1 MLIRRPVVAGRF
13 YAADAGV
20 LAHEVRVCL
29 EAGAAAAEGGVAAS
43 PWGLMLPHAGHVYCG
58 RVLGATLAGVEL
70 PRTLVIL
77 CPNHTGRGR
86 ALALFA
92 ARRLGSPRAKCI
104 IHDTSATVSGDTEHT
119 VGYAGLHLFLA

>member
-1 MLIRRPVVAGRF
+1 MPLTPGFWRMRCASVLRRGLLRLKGVWPGLI
-13 YAADAGV
+13 
-20 LAHEVRVCL
+20 
-29 EAGAAAAEGGVAAS
+29 
-43 PWGLMLPHAGHVYCG
+43 LPHAGHVYCG

-77 CPNHTGRGR
+77 CPNHTGRGL